1 MRESDAE
8 RHTRLWQIETELHK
22 SGITHLAGVDEAG
35 RGPLAGPVVV
45 AAVILPHGVQL
56 PGLNDSKKI
65 PEQRREALYELII
78 ACAICYSIQIISSAI
93 IDELN
98 ILRAT
103 HKGMRDA
110 LRGLAIVPQLA
121 LIDGLP
127 LPKSPIEQQNL
138 IKGDSRSASI
148 AAASILAKVTRDRLL
163 LELDALYPEYGFA
176 RHKGYPTADHIT
188 ALQTH
193 GPCPEHRRSYG
204 PVREVCEG
212 NLLIRELL
220 YLR

>member
-1 MRESDAE
+1 MRESETE
-8 RHTRLWQIETELHK
+8 RHTRLWQIETELREG
-22 SGITHLAGVDEAG
+22 GISCIAGVDEAG

-56 PGLNDSKKI
+56 PGLNDSKKV
-65 PEQRREALYELII
+65 PEHTREKLYELIT
-78 ACAICYSIQIISSAI
+78 ACALCFSIQVISPAV

-103 HKGMRDA
+103 HYGMRTA
-110 LRGLAIVPQLA
+110 LLGLAIVPELA

-127 LPKSPIEQQNL
+127 LPDSPLPQQNL

-176 RHKGYPTADHIT
+176 RHKGYPTADHLA
-188 ALQTH
+188 ALRTH
-193 GPCPEHRRSYG
+193 GPCPEHRRSYA
-204 PVREVCEG
+204 PVRAVCEG
-212 NLLIRELL
+212 NLLTNIT
-220 YLR
+220 

>member
-1 MRESDAE
+1 MRVRESEAE
-8 RHTRLWQIETELHK
+8 RHTRLWQIETELHE
-22 SGITHLAGVDEAG
+22 SGIKCLAGVDEAG

-45 AAVILPHGVQL
+45 VAVILPYNIQL
-56 PGLNDSKKI
+56 PGLNDSKQV
-65 PEQRREALYELII
+65 PEHRREKLYELII
-78 ACAICYSIQIISSAI
+78 SDALCYSIQIVPPAI

-110 LRGLAIVPQLA
+110 LLGLAVAPQLA

-127 LPKSPIEQQNL
+127 LPNCPLPQQNL

-176 RHKGYPTADHIT
+176 RHKGYPTAAHIA
-188 ALQTH
+188 ALRTH
-193 GPCPEHRRSYG
+193 GPCPEHRRSYA
-204 PVREVCEG
+204 PVREVCAR
-212 NLLIRELL
+212 NLLTNIT
-220 YLR
+220 

>member
-1 MRESDAE
+1 MRVRESEDE
-8 RHTRLWQIETELHK
+8 RHARMWLIETELRE
-22 SGITHLAGVDEAG
+22 SGITCLAGVDEAG

-65 PEQRREALYELII
+65 PEHRREELYELIT
-78 ACAICYSIQIISSAI
+78 ACAICYSIQVISPAV

-110 LRGLAIVPQLA
+110 LTGLAIVPQLA

-127 LPKSPIEQQNL
+127 LPASPIEQQNL

-148 AAASILAKVTRDRLL
+148 AAASILAKVTRDRLML
-163 LELDALYPEYGFA
+163 QLDAIYPQYGFA
-176 RHKGYPTADHIT
+176 RHKGYPTADHIA
-188 ALQTH
+188 ALRTH

-204 PVREVCEG
+204 PVREVCEDV
-212 NLLIRELL
+212 LFID
-220 YLR
+220 